1 MDSSDVTRRRK
12 AQALYA
18 VQLPVYIAKNPTGD
32 CANLS
37 TCCTTVSS
45 CVRTFESYANKYSFY
60 QGRNAC
66 QTGAAAIGDFSWGTS
81 NCLYPV
87 TGGNK

>member
-18 VQLPVYIAKNPTGD
+18 TQLPVFIAKNPTGD
-32 CANLS
+32 CGNLS
-37 TCCTTVSS
+37 TCCTTTQA
-45 CVRTFESYANKYSFY
+45 CNRTFASYSNKYAFY

-66 QTGAAAIGDFSWGTS
+66 QSGAAALGDFSWGTS
-81 NCLYPV
+81 NCIYSV